1 MIKKTIY
8 LAGLVMAF
16 LLAACT
22 SEVDDIFGGNSS
34 DRIAERLAAD
44 KAVLTGA
51 ANGWL
56 MEYFPAKSL
65 SYGGYN
71 VLVKFGEGEDVTVAS
86 EIGETSQTVTSTYSL
101 KEQAGPVL
109 TFDTYNSLFHPFSDP
124 KNDYG
129 MGEVGLG
136 MEGDYEFII
145 MEATAEKVEL
155 KGKKTG
161 NRIVMTPMPADSD
174 WTSYME
180 KIKASAENVEKY
192 FTYSYAITGI
202 DFEVDRRYR
211 TLNITMQ
218 NEEGD
223 NETTVHAYIPT
234 TNGFKL
240 YEAADFFG
248 VRAREFKET
257 GNGQWA
263 SADGMVKVKGNAP
276 SNADVFMNYGP
287 WFLTYENMTGTAT
300 KNTFEEN
307 YEKMFGDEGV
317 FPNLSLQYFGFGSNL
332 AFTND
337 GLQLISSEWNPNM
350 SDADYVANVAM
361 VEVTRVRVPGSDNMV
376 SLYFNK
382 NTAYG
387 TKKGA
392 EMMDTGIVS
401 FMVDKKKTKMFRLQ
415 AADVF
420 RPTQIV
426 LTDVEDPAN
435 KFTLLLKP
443 SKFGYPADGE

>member
-22 SEVDDIFGGNSS
+22 SEVDDIFGDNSS
-34 DRIAERLAAD
+34 DRITERLAAD

-56 MEYFPAKSL
+56 MEYYPAKSL

-86 EIGETSQTVTSTYSL
+86 EIGEPSQTETSKYSL

-124 KNDYG
+124 KNNYG
-129 MGEVGLG
+129 MGDVGLG

-161 NRIVMTPMPADSD
+161 NRIVMTPMPADRD
-174 WTSYME
+174 WTSYMTE
-180 KIKASAENVEKY
+180 IKASTETVEKY
-192 FTYSYAITGI
+192 FSYSYVITGI
-202 DFEVDRRYR
+202 DFEVSRQYR

-248 VRAREFKET
+248 VRAQEFKEA

-276 SNADVFMNYGP
+276 NNADVFLNYGP
-287 WFLTYENMTGTAT
+287 WFLTYENMTGETT
-300 KNTFEEN
+300 KNIFQEN

-317 FPNLSLQYFGFGSNL
+317 FPNLSLQYFGFGPNVAYS
-332 AFTND
+332 ND
-337 GLQLISSEWNPNM
+337 GLQLISSKWDPNM
-350 SDADYVANVAM
+350 SNTDYAANVAM

-376 SLYFNK
+376 SLYVDK
-382 NTAYG
+382 TTASG
-387 TKKGA
+387 TEKGVK
-392 EMMDTGIVS
+392 MMDTGIVS
-401 FMVDKKKTKMFRLQ
+401 FLVDMTKTKMFRLQ
-415 AADVF
+415 ADDVF
-420 RPTQIV
+420 RPTKIT
-426 LTDVEDPAN
+426 LTDTEDPKN
-435 KFTLLLKP
+435 TFTLVLQEY
-443 SKFGYPADGE
+443 KFGYPVDGE